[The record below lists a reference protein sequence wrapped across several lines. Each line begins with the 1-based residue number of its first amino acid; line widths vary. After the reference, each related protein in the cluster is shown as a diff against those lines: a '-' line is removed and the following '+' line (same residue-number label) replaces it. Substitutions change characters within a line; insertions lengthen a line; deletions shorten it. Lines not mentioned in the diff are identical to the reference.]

1 MIHQTRGPRGCKGGG
16 VCGRSHTPPPLHPVG
31 SSANLSQ
38 PMSTELIDL
47 TQTAAAELGLR
58 PAQVAAAAKLL
69 DGGATVPFA
78 ARYRKEAT
86 GSLDEVQITAVRD
99 QLTRLRE
106 LEKRRES
113 ILGSLRERELLTPE
127 LEVAVCKAS
136 TRAELEDHYLPFR
149 PKRRT
154 RAAMARERGLGPL
167 AGVLLAAAGTGD
179 TQFNPGAAARDYVDP
194 EKDVSGVDEALAGA
208 RDVIAESASEDPE
221 VRRRMRALYPVS
233 YTHLRAHETKAHL
246 VCRLLLEKKKT
257 TRSTRRSAT
266 RKLAYDTNISNLKRS
281 N

>member
-16 VCGRSHTPPPLHPVG
+16 VCGRSHTPPPLHPRG

-47 TQTAAAELGLR
+47 THTAAAELGLR

-136 TRAELEDHYLPFR
+136 TRAELE
-149 PKRRT
+149 
-154 RAAMARERGLGPL
+154 A
-167 AGVLLAAAGTGD
+167 
-179 TQFNPGAAARDYVDP
+179 
-194 EKDVSGVDEALAGA
+194 
-208 RDVIAESASEDPE
+208 
-221 VRRRMRALYPVS
+221 VS
-233 YTHLRAHETKAHL
+233 YTHLRAHETDSYL
-246 VCRLLLEKKKT
+246 VCRLLLEKKK
-257 TRSTRRSAT
+257 
-266 RKLAYDTNISNLKRS
+266 KEKKENN
-281 N
+281 